1 MVGQNDLVFVTYTD
15 APKRAARSQAVK
27 DLVRKQ
33 ALKAYYSP
41 QGSDRVEERR
51 RESDA
56 LDKQS
61 RKKHMNRFRVKRD
74 QELEK
79 GEKEERRKS
88 DSIEPRETKEIEP
101 ILNLTRKVYAFEPYI
116 TSLGPG
122 AWELLEYCK
131 SRQVGFHLG
140 RS

>member
-1 MVGQNDLVFVTYTD
+1 MQQNDLVFVTYTE
-15 APKRAARSQAVK
+15 APKRAARNQTVK

-56 LDKQS
+56 LDKRS
-61 RKKHMNRFRVKRD
+61 RKRHMNRFRVRRD

-79 GEKEERRKS
+79 
-88 DSIEPRETKEIEP
+88 ETSQDKAASQGLEP
-101 ILNLTRKVYAFEPYI
+101 ILIKRVYAFEPYI

-122 AWELLEYCK
+122 AWELLEYCEY
-131 SRQVGFHLG
+131 
-140 RS
+140 

>member
-1 MVGQNDLVFVTYTD
+1 MVEQNDLVFVTYTD
-15 APKRAARSQAVK
+15 APKRAARNQAVK

-56 LDKQS
+56 LDKLS
-61 RKKHMNRFRVKRD
+61 RKKHMNRFRVTRD

-79 GEKEERRKS
+79 GKKERRGKG
-88 DSIEPRETKEIEP
+88 DFAAPEAEKAVGPV
-101 ILNLTRKVYAFEPYI
+101 LNLSRKVYAFEP
-116 TSLGPG
+116 
-122 AWELLEYCK
+122 
-131 SRQVGFHLG
+131 
-140 RS
+140 